1 MVLLIVL
8 FLAFLF
14 YKETLFYY
22 FISDDFL
29 SFVKYKHFFDLVKIN
44 PDSNHYSPVVGVFNY
59 FLHQI
64 FLPNPFFYHLFSLST
79 HLINIC
85 LVYWLTRLFIK
96 DKVKGIIACL
106 IFAFFFA
113 NYEVVYWYG
122 ASNNLLLVT
131 FYILSLIFLMK
142 FVQTKKTVYSL
153 IFQIAAV
160 VAILTHEYAVSL
172 IPVGLTYWFLFTKE
186 KNLMKLIKIFLFP
199 SVIFLL
205 ITILKFFL
213 VKIPLLVRT
222 SSLLKS
228 TAFILRSFVY
238 LFIPNPYLIDKI
250 PNFLIPIIFLEIL
263 VFLFRFTKNKR
274 TLFLLIW
281 ATTTIFVY
289 SLTSA
294 PQARYFYLS
303 FIPVIIYILSVVN
316 IGKAKIPPAKR
327 DGIKLFLPKSN
338 TIFYLLFILISGLVF
353 LQNQKYYWQLSSEIT
368 KNVIK
373 DMKKYQSTIKK
384 TDVLYFVNLP
394 DSSNDSIWKAYVF
407 RAGFKELLNNF
418 VNIYPKEI
426 VFLRSF
432 TPTNHTIEAPYVSPN
447 KLKTLAKENIV
458 FVYKEDLKTVVLVK

>member
-281 ATTTIFVY
+281 ASFTIFVY
-289 SLTSA
+289 SITSA

-303 FIPVIIYILSVVN
+303 FIPVIIYITSV
-316 IGKAKIPPAKR
+316 IPSGAKR
-327 DGIKLFLPKSN
+327 SRGIFLGRSLHFGRDDIF
-338 TIFYLLFILISGLVF
+338 IFYLIFILISGLIF

>member
-250 PNFLIPIIFLEIL
+250 PNFLIPIIF
-263 VFLFRFTKNKR
+263 
-274 TLFLLIW
+274 
-281 ATTTIFVY
+281 
-289 SLTSA
+289 
-294 PQARYFYLS
+294 
-303 FIPVIIYILSVVN
+303 
-316 IGKAKIPPAKR
+316 
-327 DGIKLFLPKSN
+327 
-338 TIFYLLFILISGLVF
+338 
-353 LQNQKYYWQLSSEIT
+353 
-368 KNVIK
+368 
-373 DMKKYQSTIKK
+373 
-384 TDVLYFVNLP
+384 
-394 DSSNDSIWKAYVF
+394 
-407 RAGFKELLNNF
+407 
-418 VNIYPKEI
+418 
-426 VFLRSF
+426 
-432 TPTNHTIEAPYVSPN
+432 
-447 KLKTLAKENIV
+447 
-458 FVYKEDLKTVVLVK
+458 